1 MTVALPLSALEMI
14 RRFSITERHIA
25 ILPNLFH
32 NIKGKG
38 THHIFDLDEEVDV
51 RNVAGSQGKVETSLE
66 EVKGERIDGGGRE
79 VDDKFGLPI
88 TNRVDDRSG
97 PRKSAEV

>member
-1 MTVALPLSALEMI
+1 M
-14 RRFSITERHIA
+14 ERHSA
-25 ILPNLFH
+25 ILPNLFR

-38 THHIFDLDEEVDV
+38 THRIFDLDEKVDV

-66 EVKGERIDGGGRE
+66 EVKGERIDGDGRE

-88 TNRVDDRSG
+88 SNRVDDRSG
-97 PRKSAEV
+97 PRKRAEV